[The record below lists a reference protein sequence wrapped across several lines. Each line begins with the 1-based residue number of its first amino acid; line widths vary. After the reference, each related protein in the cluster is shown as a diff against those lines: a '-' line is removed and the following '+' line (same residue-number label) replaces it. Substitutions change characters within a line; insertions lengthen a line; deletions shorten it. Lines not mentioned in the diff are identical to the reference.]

1 MTNGENI
8 VLMEE
13 EHRELFT
20 KRQEIENEIE
30 MYEED
35 DTSDLEQEL
44 EEIDELL
51 SVLATAIDEVSMLDQ
66 DAEVKNLCNNLPR
79 FRVNPHQ
86 DRINRLQI
94 IKKELESIQEWHRK
108 NDKQKNEHVKF
119 KISVVLSLIEFLKTG
134 RCETHKALL
143 PNVHMFKNNPYPAV
157 NMGIE
162 DIHNREVISFVRN
175 LAEVAFE
182 DYYGYTVW
190 STHPS
195 RRVNRQKEYTNAVKL
210 VVYPKDG
217 IDATTFDLK
226 DYYGKPL
233 IINSELLD
241 FEGLIDV
248 IAYSIDETVVM
259 KHENLEITKDNEM
272 RIDIPNFRTRLD

>member
-1 MTNGENI
+1 MTNKENI
-8 VLMEE
+8 TRMRLKQKA
-13 EHRELFT
+13 LLS
-20 KRQEIENEIE
+20 KRQELENEIE

-119 KISVVLSLIEFLKTG
+119 KISVCLSLIEFLKYG
-134 RCETHKALL
+134 KCDTHKALL
-143 PNVHMFKNNPYPAV
+143 PNATMFENNPYPAV

-182 DYYGYTVW
+182 DYYGYTIW

-195 RRVNRQKEYTNAVKL
+195 RRVNRQKVYTNAVKL

-217 IDATTFDLK
+217 INATIFDLK